1 MQEIP
6 KYKRVL
12 IKLSGEVMAGEGRVG
27 IDPTSLRSLA
37 LEIKELHDLS
47 VEIALV
53 IGGGNLIRGANAT
66 GYDIERVTADQVG
79 MLTTIINGLFLR
91 DLLERIG
98 ISTTLQSALP
108 IGEMVAPYERV
119 SAIKDLRDKKVVILV
134 GGIGNPFFTTDTAAS
149 LRALEIGAEIILKAT
164 KVEGVYDSDPLKN
177 PAAVKFDYI
186 PYEEVLQR
194 NLRVIDSTAIA
205 LCMEHKL
212 SLVVFNVGVRG
223 NMRKIILGEKEGTFI
238 GG

>member
-1 MQEIP
+1 
-6 KYKRVL
+6 
-12 IKLSGEVMAGEGRVG
+12 
-27 IDPTSLRSLA
+27 
-37 LEIKELHDLS
+37 
-47 VEIALV
+47 
-53 IGGGNLIRGANAT
+53 
-66 GYDIERVTADQVG
+66 
-79 MLTTIINGLFLR
+79 
-91 DLLERIG
+91 LLERIG
-98 ISTTLQSALP
+98 ISTTLQSAVP

-134 GGIGNPFFTTDTAAS
+134 GGLGNPFFTTDTAAS
-149 LRALEIGAEIILKAT
+149 LRALEIGVEIILKAT

-177 PAAVKFDYI
+177 PSAVKFDYI

-223 NMRKIILGEKEGTFI
+223 NMKKIILGEKEGTFI

>member
-53 IGGGNLIRGANAT
+53 IGGGNLIRGASAT

-98 ISTTLQSALP
+98 ISTTLQSAVP

-119 SAIKDLRDKKVVILV
+119 SAIKDLRDK
-134 GGIGNPFFTTDTAAS
+134 T
-149 LRALEIGAEIILKAT
+149 LKP
-164 KVEGVYDSDPLKN
+164 VQE
-177 PAAVKFDYI
+177 
-186 PYEEVLQR
+186 
-194 NLRVIDSTAIA
+194 
-205 LCMEHKL
+205 ML
-212 SLVVFNVGVRG
+212 SQLF
-223 NMRKIILGEKEGTFI
+223 
-238 GG
+238 